1 MTFSILKRTKLWFA
15 ISGVFMLASILCL
28 IIFGLRPGVDFTGG
42 SLLEVRFV
50 QVPEIAS
57 LRTTLANLGYT
68 DPSVQ
73 TAGETDVLFRLE
85 NLSEEEHQTL
95 LTALK
100 EQYGQVDELRFDS
113 IGPVIGKELRNRS
126 LIGVLILLILIGLY
140 VTWSFR
146 KVGKPVAP
154 WKYGVLTL
162 VTAFHDMIIPLGVF
176 AVLGHYLVIGLYVTW
191 SFRKVGKPVAPW
203 KYGVLTLVTAFHD
216 MIIPLG
222 VFAVLGH
229 YLGWEVGTGFVA
241 AILTVLGYSINDTIV
256 VFDRTRENLLHK
268 THESLEVILEKSLHE
283 TLGRSLTTGIA
294 TLLTL
299 FAIFLW
305 GGSTTQ
311 PFALALIIGILAG
324 TYSSIFFASPLLVVW
339 QKYQSRE

>member
-176 AVLGHYLVIGLYVTW
+176 AVLGHYL
-191 SFRKVGKPVAPW
+191 
-203 KYGVLTLVTAFHD
+203 
-216 MIIPLG
+216 
-222 VFAVLGH
+222 
-229 YLGWEVGTGFVA
+229 GWEVGTGFVA

>member
-176 AVLGHYLVIGLYVTW
+176 AVLGHYL
-191 SFRKVGKPVAPW
+191 
-203 KYGVLTLVTAFHD
+203 
-216 MIIPLG
+216 
-222 VFAVLGH
+222 
-229 YLGWEVGTGFVA
+229 GWEVGTGFVA

-299 FAIFLW
+299 FAIFFW

>member
-176 AVLGHYLVIGLYVTW
+176 AVLGHYL
-191 SFRKVGKPVAPW
+191 
-203 KYGVLTLVTAFHD
+203 
-216 MIIPLG
+216 
-222 VFAVLGH
+222 
-229 YLGWEVGTGFVA
+229 
-241 AILTVLGYSINDTIV
+241 
-256 VFDRTRENLLHK
+256 
-268 THESLEVILEKSLHE
+268 
-283 TLGRSLTTGIA
+283 
-294 TLLTL
+294 
-299 FAIFLW
+299 
-305 GGSTTQ
+305 
-311 PFALALIIGILAG
+311 
-324 TYSSIFFASPLLVVW
+324 
-339 QKYQSRE
+339 